1 MTYAVTWEG
10 NMFLNEEDAMTL
22 DKDIDVVGK
31 ACPIPL
37 ITIAKAVR
45 TMQKG
50 QLLRIIGND
59 PLFEVT
65 ILDFCREG
73 GHEVRETSRDGKKV
87 SIVVKV

>member
-1 MTYAVTWEG
+1 MTVD
-10 NMFLNEEDAMTL
+10 M
-22 DKDIDVVGK
+22 DIDVVGK
-31 ACPIPL
+31 ACPLPL
-37 ITIAKAVR
+37 ITVAKAVR

-50 QLLRIIGND
+50 QVLRIIGND

-87 SIVVKV
+87 SIVFKV

>member
-1 MTYAVTWEG
+1 MTV
-10 NMFLNEEDAMTL
+10 DRDL
-22 DKDIDVVGK
+22 DVLGK

-37 ITIAKAVR
+37 ITVAKEVR
-45 TMQKG
+45 ALRKG

-73 GHEVRETSRDGKKV
+73 GHEVLETCRDGKKV
-87 SIVVKV
+87 SITFVV

>member
-1 MTYAVTWEG
+1 M
-10 NMFLNEEDAMTL
+10 DL

-37 ITIAKAVR
+37 ITVAKAVR
-45 TMQKG
+45 TMEKG
-50 QLLRIIGND
+50 RLLRIIGND

-73 GHEVRETSRDGKKV
+73 GHEVQETRRDGKKV
-87 SIVVKV
+87 SIVFKV

>member
-1 MTYAVTWEG
+1 MTV
-10 NMFLNEEDAMTL
+10 N
-22 DKDIDVVGK
+22 KDLDVVGK

-37 ITIAKAVR
+37 ITVAREVR

-50 QLLRIIGND
+50 ELLRIIGND

-73 GHEVRETSRDGKKV
+73 GHELLETIRDGKKV
-87 SIVVKV
+87 SITFKV